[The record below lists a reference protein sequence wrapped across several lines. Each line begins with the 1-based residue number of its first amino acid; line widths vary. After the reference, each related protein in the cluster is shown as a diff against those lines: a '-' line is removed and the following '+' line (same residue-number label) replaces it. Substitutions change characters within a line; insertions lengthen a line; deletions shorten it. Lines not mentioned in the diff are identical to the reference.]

1 MQSSAQGQFPKIVG
15 VFETLRQKISPSFYS
30 DICINCR
37 RSFAGLHGLGSGLS
51 SKRRFRFPSYAVRQD
66 GIGGAEFLEGSSKG
80 ENNGS
85 IFGGLDGSD
94 VSFGTLSAE
103 ITQETVDFFVS
114 EAEGDPDRPSERYS
128 SIDKAI
134 DALRQGKVRFLWR

>member
-1 MQSSAQGQFPKIVG
+1 M
-15 VFETLRQKISPSFYS
+15 
-30 DICINCR
+30 
-37 RSFAGLHGLGSGLS
+37 
-51 SKRRFRFPSYAVRQD
+51 
-66 GIGGAEFLEGSSKG
+66 EGSSKG